1 MASTTILM
9 SAAFLREAP
18 MRWGISM
25 SSTWLRVSIRR
36 SSSKY
41 DQSAY
46 ARRTTTRPRSARAS
60 AMGLRSKVIP
70 PKWSRA
76 PSARFS

>member
-1 MASTTILM
+1 M
-9 SAAFLREAP
+9 SAAFLRDAP

-25 SSTWLRVSIRR
+25 SSTWCRVSERR

-46 ARRTTTRPRSARAS
+46 ARRTTTRPRTAS
-60 AMGLRSKVIP
+60 ASAIGPKSNVMP
-70 PKWSRA
+70 PRCSRA

>member
-18 MRWGISM
+18 IRWVISM
-25 SSTWLRVSIRR
+25 SSTWCRVSMRR

-41 DQSAY
+41 DQSA
-46 ARRTTTRPRSARAS
+46 
-60 AMGLRSKVIP
+60 
-70 PKWSRA
+70 
-76 PSARFS
+76 